1 MSEAQQNASRE
12 NGQKSHGATSPEG
25 KAICS
30 RNAVK
35 HGLCARKILIAPQDA
50 EAYEKCLQTVFQH
63 HKPVTDMEKLI
74 IQEVADTS
82 WKLQRVAVYESG
94 LQAKG
99 RFELKERFHSEDL
112 TEEERH
118 IIVEAEVQRTYSK
131 EFTNLSLQQDKSQK
145 HLEKKIA
152 QFEKIRNE
160 RELLDL
166 SDRKV
171 AMESI
176 LGDPEDTRPCHPN
189 VGSVFPIEYLAYR
202 IEFIRAVGEKFVA
215 VFDRAWG
222 DLKAKKPVYA

>member
-12 NGQKSHGATSPEG
+12 NGKLSHGAVTPEG
-25 KAICS
+25 KSICS

-35 HGLCARKILIAPQDA
+35 HGLCARKILLAPQDV
-50 EAYEKCLQTVFQH
+50 EAYEKCFETVFQH

-74 IQEVADTS
+74 IQEAADTT
-82 WKLQRVAVYESG
+82 WKLQKVAVYESG

-99 RFELKERFHSEDL
+99 RWELKDRYLTEDL
-112 TEEERH
+112 TDEERH
-118 IIVEAEVQRTYSK
+118 AMIEAEVQRTYSK
-131 EFTNLSLQQDKSQK
+131 EFTNLSLQQDKAQK

-176 LGDPEDTRPCHPN
+176 LGDPDDNRPCHPN

-222 DLKAKKPVYA
+222 DLKAKQPVYA

>member
-35 HGLCARKILIAPQDA
+35 HGLCARKILIHPLDLP
-50 EAYEKCLQTVFQH
+50 AYEACLDTVFKH
-63 HKPVTDMEKLI
+63 HNPVTDMEKLI
-74 IQEVADTS
+74 VQEVADTT

-94 LQAKG
+94 LQVKG
-99 RFELKERFHSEDL
+99 RLEAQKLLGADELS
-112 TEEERH
+112 EEERH
-118 IIVEAEVQRTYSK
+118 ILVEAEIQHTYSK
-131 EFTNLSLQQDKSQK
+131 SFTNLSLQQEKAQK

-152 QFEKIRNE
+152 QFEKVRNE

-166 SDRKV
+166 VDRKV

-189 VGSVFPIEYLAYR
+189 VGSVFPIEYLAHR
-202 IEFIRAVGEKFVA
+202 VEFIRAIGEKFVA

-222 DLKAKKPVYA
+222 DLKAKRPA